1 MTNLERTALI
11 DGKEMWTVNNGPL
24 LNEPLRVRPPQ
35 YFGTYSVISL
45 EGKKAVVLC
54 NSDYKVKVVGGWY
67 DDIIKMDW
75 SDDYRFNYG
84 DRPCFVREGYKF
96 NIIEPHTG
104 KLLIKEW
111 LKEITCGWVWK
122 RYIGVYTE
130 GIGLDGNEYV
140 ISTNGTITP
149 KEMASREAIES
160 MLNKVRA
167 YSTAQIKAEWI
178 AKNLPCMH
186 IQGYE
191 HKGAKKAYISNYEAS
206 KLIDGMHKHGTI
218 RKASFIVYD
227 NRVTLLI
234 SDYTLLDFE

>member
-1 MTNLERTALI
+1 MTNLERTTLI
-11 DGKEMWTVNNGPL
+11 DGKDMFAVNDGPL
-24 LNEPLRVRPPQ
+24 LNEPLRVKPPQ

-54 NSDYKVKVVGGWY
+54 DRKYKVNIVGGWY
-67 DDIIKMDW
+67 DDVLKMEW
-75 SDDYRFNYG
+75 SDDHRFNDG
-84 DRPCFVREGYKF
+84 DRPCFIMVDGKF

-104 KLLIKEW
+104 KLLMKGW
-111 LKEITCGWVWK
+111 MKEITDTWFWQPYVGE
-122 RYIGVYTE
+122 YAE

-149 KEMASREAIES
+149 KEMASREAIEKT
-160 MLNKVRA
+160 LNKVRA

-178 AKNLPCMH
+178 AKNLPCMF
-186 IQGYE
+186 IQGHEY
-191 HKGAKKAYISNYEAS
+191 KGAKKAYIRNYEAL
-206 KLIDGMHKHGTI
+206 KLIDGMHKHGVM

>member
-130 GIGLDGNEYV
+130 GIGIDGNEYV
-140 ISTNGTITP
+140 VSTNGNITP
-149 KEMASREAIES
+149 KDMAGRETIES
-160 MLNKVRA
+160 VLKEVKE
-167 YSTAQIKAEWI
+167 YTTEQIKAEWI
-178 AKNLPCMH
+178 DKNLPCMH

-191 HKGAKKAYISNYEAS
+191 HKVAKKAYISNYEAS

-234 SDYTLLDFE
+234 SDYSIFDFE

>member
-11 DGKEMWTVNNGPL
+11 DDKKMWSVNNGTL

-84 DRPCFVREGYKF
+84 DRPCFVREDCKF

-140 ISTNGTITP
+140 VSINGNITP
-149 KEMASREAIES
+149 KDMAGRETIES
-160 MLNKVRA
+160 LLKKA
-167 YSTAQIKAEWI
+167 KEYTTEQIKAEWI
-178 AKNLPCMH
+178 DKNLPCMR

-191 HKGAKKAYISNYEAS
+191 YKGAKKAYINKDKALE
-206 KLIDGMHKHGTI
+206 LINGINSCDGFRDT
-218 RKASFIVYD
+218 SFIVHD
-227 NRVTLLI
+227 NMVVLLI
-234 SDYTLLDFE
+234 SDYSIFDLE

>member
-130 GIGLDGNEYV
+130 GIGIDGNEYV

-160 MLNKVRA
+160 TLNKVRA

>member
-130 GIGLDGNEYV
+130 GIGIDGNEYV
-140 ISTNGTITP
+140 VSTNGNITP
-149 KEMASREAIES
+149 KDMAGRETIES
-160 MLNKVRA
+160 VLKEVKE
-167 YSTAQIKAEWI
+167 YTTEQIKAEWI
-178 AKNLPCMH
+178 DKNLPCMH

-234 SDYTLLDFE
+234 SDYSIFDFE

>member
-130 GIGLDGNEYV
+130 GIGIDGNEYV
-140 ISTNGTITP
+140 VSTNGNITP
-149 KEMASREAIES
+149 KDMAGRETIES
-160 MLNKVRA
+160 VLKEVKE
-167 YSTAQIKAEWI
+167 YTTEQIKAEWI
-178 AKNLPCMH
+178 DKNLPCMH

>member
-160 MLNKVRA
+160 TLNKVRA